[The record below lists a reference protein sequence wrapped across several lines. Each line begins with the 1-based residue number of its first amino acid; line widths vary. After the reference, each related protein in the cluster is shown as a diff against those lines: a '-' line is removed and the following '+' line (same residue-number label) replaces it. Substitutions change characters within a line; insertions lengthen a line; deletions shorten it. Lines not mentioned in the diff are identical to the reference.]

1 MKIVKDKIEI
11 ISIMKTERIV
21 GMPAVLRKTFAQ
33 ISVKLIAP
41 ERPRFA
47 WPLGT
52 DIVVREF
59 RDVEN
64 LTP

>member
-1 MKIVKDKIEI
+1 
-11 ISIMKTERIV
+11 MKTERIV
-21 GMPAVLRKTFAQ
+21 EKLDVLRKSFAH
-33 ISVKLIAP
+33 ISVKLITP

-59 RDVEN
+59 RDVKN